1 MLFISLYSG
10 VFSITIGDFPTEV
23 KTQLERRNTR
33 IGRGRRLP
41 LDPLTARQ
49 CRQYLCL
56 RLRCPL
62 VAKLSTSYPL
72 PRRPCFLYEIENS
85 FLTETSVSELVKI
98 QSSSQSNS
106 LGKKNSR
113 SSSSTVERTKNQLQL
128 RSSGFSSG

>member
-1 MLFISLYSG
+1 M
-10 VFSITIGDFPTEV
+10 
-23 KTQLERRNTR
+23 
-33 IGRGRRLP
+33 
-41 LDPLTARQ
+41 
-49 CRQYLCL
+49 
-56 RLRCPL
+56 
-62 VAKLSTSYPL
+62 
-72 PRRPCFLYEIENS
+72 RPCFLYEIENS